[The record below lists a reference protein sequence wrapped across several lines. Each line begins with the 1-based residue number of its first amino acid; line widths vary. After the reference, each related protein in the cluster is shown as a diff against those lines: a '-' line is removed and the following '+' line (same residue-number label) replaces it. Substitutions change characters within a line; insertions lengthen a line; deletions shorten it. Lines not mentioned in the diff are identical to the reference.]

1 MSAALPAP
9 PAPAP
14 PPASPEPSRHP
25 GIRAAQVGLVVNA
38 LLAGVK
44 LAAGIFGHTYALVA
58 DAVESAADI
67 VASLVVWGGIAVA
80 ARPADEDHPYGHGKA
95 ESLAAGLVAVMLVL
109 AAVGIAV
116 EAIRE
121 IRTPHQVPAPWTLA
135 VLVSVLVIKWVLARR
150 VHAAGTEAASVA
162 MQADAG
168 HHLSD
173 AITSAA
179 AFVGI
184 LVAVIGTRLHTH
196 PAWASADD
204 WAALVASGV
213 IAFSGVRLLIPALHD
228 LMDRMPGPD
237 LVGAVEAAARGEP
250 GVLDVEKL
258 HVRRHG
264 AALYVDIHVHAD
276 AATPLDAA
284 HVISGRVKG
293 AIRRAVPAV
302 HGVLVH
308 MEPYEE
314 PAGAPPGKGGPRP

>member
-14 PPASPEPSRHP
+14 PPASPEPSPHP

-135 VLVSVLVIKWVLARR
+135 VLVSVLVVKWVLARR
-150 VHAAGTEAASVA
+150 VHAAGTEARAWPCRPTP
-162 MQADAG
+162 D
-168 HHLSD
+168 
-173 AITSAA
+173 IT
-179 AFVGI
+179 
-184 LVAVIGTRLHTH
+184 
-196 PAWASADD
+196 
-204 WAALVASGV
+204 
-213 IAFSGVRLLIPALHD
+213 
-228 LMDRMPGPD
+228 
-237 LVGAVEAAARGEP
+237 
-250 GVLDVEKL
+250 
-258 HVRRHG
+258 
-264 AALYVDIHVHAD
+264 
-276 AATPLDAA
+276 
-284 HVISGRVKG
+284 
-293 AIRRAVPAV
+293 
-302 HGVLVH
+302 
-308 MEPYEE
+308 
-314 PAGAPPGKGGPRP
+314 